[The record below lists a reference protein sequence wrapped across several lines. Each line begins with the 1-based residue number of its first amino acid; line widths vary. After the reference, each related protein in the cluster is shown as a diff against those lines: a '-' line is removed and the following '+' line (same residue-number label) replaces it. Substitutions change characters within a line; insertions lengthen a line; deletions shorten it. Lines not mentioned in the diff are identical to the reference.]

1 MPRLNP
7 AAHLAPHRFA
17 KGHPGGPGRPIGSR
31 AKLQELAVALLHA
44 DFAQHGEDVI
54 RRVRERKPEVY
65 LASVVSLLP
74 KQAQK
79 LESPFVDLS
88 DEELEQ
94 LEQLLRAIR
103 AQTVQAIEG
112 TGSVAAAAKAHR
124 SPRAQA
130 LEPGRTIEA
139 QASPKRTSD
148 APIGSS
154 AQGLESGLDEARS
167 DELPLA
173 IGAEKGREGETEKDR

>member
-1 MPRLNP
+1 MLKPKT
-7 AAHLAPHRFA
+7 AAHLASYRFQ

-31 AKLQELAVALLHA
+31 AKLQELAVALLHR
-44 DFAQHGEDVI
+44 DFTEHGEEVI

-94 LEQLLRAIR
+94 LETLLRAIR
-103 AQTVQAIEG
+103 AQTVEALAG
-112 TGSVAAAAKAHR
+112 TGRVDEALNGHR
-124 SPRAQA
+124 KPRAQA
-130 LEPGRTIEA
+130 LRV
-139 QASPKRTSD
+139 
-148 APIGSS
+148 
-154 AQGLESGLDEARS
+154 
-167 DELPLA
+167 
-173 IGAEKGREGETEKDR
+173 